1 MATLVTGG
9 TGFIG
14 VNLVR
19 ALARAGHQV
28 VSLDLNPPDKLVRDF
43 LAREAHQVTF
53 VQGDILDPAGLERL
67 VPAYFIDKVVHAA
80 VFTGIRPDIEA
91 SQGGQMADINL
102 SGTVNLLELA
112 RLLGPVRFVYVS
124 SRAVY
129 GPVTPPGGVLH
140 EDTPVSPAN
149 LYGITKYA
157 SELLTRRY
165 GEVHGFSTA
174 SVRLSSP
181 YGPMERVT
189 GHRAVMSVFRNW
201 TDRVGRGEPIQ
212 EVDLASGRD
221 YTYVTDAV
229 EGIRAVLDAPELG
242 HGVYNVGTGIWLTGA
257 DILFQLKK
265 LSPNLSTVNVP
276 EKEEGTGFL
285 ATSGETTPRPMD
297 VQRIWKD
304 LGWTTSYDLAA
315 GLAHYLRWRHE
326 AEFLD

>member
-1 MATLVTGG
+1 M
-9 TGFIG
+9 
-14 VNLVR
+14 
-19 ALARAGHQV
+19 
-28 VSLDLNPPDKLVRDF
+28 
-43 LAREAHQVTF
+43 
-53 VQGDILDPAGLERL
+53 
-67 VPAYFIDKVVHAA
+67 
-80 VFTGIRPDIEA
+80 
-91 SQGGQMADINL
+91 
-102 SGTVNLLELA
+102 
-112 RLLGPVRFVYVS
+112 
-124 SRAVY
+124 
-129 GPVTPPGGVLH
+129 
-140 EDTPVSPAN
+140 
-149 LYGITKYA
+149 YGITKYA

-242 HGVYNVGTGIWLTGA
+242 YDLYNVGAGIWLTGA

-265 LSPNLSTVNVP
+265 LSPNLRTVSVCLKKMR
-276 EKEEGTGFL
+276 EAGFL

-297 VQRIWKD
+297 IQRIRKD
-304 LGWTTSYDLAA
+304 LGWTAKLRSCCRAGRLSGMAA
-315 GLAHYLRWRHE
+315 QS
-326 AEFLD
+326 